1 MTVASSMLKGF
12 FGSMGTKGDEV
23 VARAGKG
30 QLPETAAAANNSGAT
45 INTSNIDQTPI
56 NDAPVN
62 PIKKY
67 LEGSELDISKTADEI
82 VDTSTPVNPAR
93 QSDISFDGRNY
104 NLSNIT
110 DPDELI
116 SVIDYIGSKT
126 DNFVDARGGG
136 PESFDQT
143 IKNAKNSSVEELE
156 QIIGYKLGDGV
167 TPSRVA
173 GARILLQESAD
184 NLRKMAQQVQAGE
197 ADVGFQLKFRQAIS
211 SHVGVQQAVAGM
223 AADSGR
229 ALSAWRIP
237 VGADMGKGSSIYRSQ
252 LQTAVDRYGGEKAI
266 AKLADV
272 ILDSKDL
279 TQVTN
284 RLQKVHFANTTDI
297 ILEYWINSLLSS
309 PATHVVNMASN
320 QIVAGLAIP
329 EKFLAATF
337 GKVLKPLDN
346 LTSTGDTMF
355 RQTDEAVQY
364 GEVMGQ
370 MYGMAAGMRDGFRL
384 AYKSIKSGETSD
396 PAMKYEARKYNAFS
410 AENINNIGG
419 KTFDIK
425 ANSNLAK
432 GLDFFGDWVIRLPTK
447 FLGAEDEFFKA
458 VGYRMELNSLA
469 YRTAKGEGLDGAA
482 LSTRVREL
490 IENPTEQVHLGAV
503 EASKYQTFTNDLG
516 ASGKDAQKF
525 INNFPPAKV
534 ILPFVRTP
542 TNIIKYT
549 AHRTPFNKQMYAD
562 VMAGGIKRDVA
573 LARMSMGTSALFM
586 GYNMALNGKVT
597 GRGPE
602 NAEQR
607 KALMLTGWQP
617 YSYVGDDGTY
627 FSYNRADPVGMFLG
641 LSADTAEAI
650 KYAATPDSA
659 ALVYSAITA
668 VASNIK
674 NKSYMDGIANFI
686 KAADDFERYG
696 ESYSQRLVASF
707 TPATSLMGQ
716 IERTLDPTLSEVN
729 SVRDRIWSRTPTLS
743 KDLFPRRNIWGDPI
757 ILEGGLGWDF
767 VSPVYTSR
775 AKNDPVADEI
785 VKQESGVTMH
795 RRFYKTGKFRVEYTP
810 EEYDRLVILTGKEI
824 KDTKGPFK
832 GLNLYDT
839 LAALIKSDAY
849 TENNI
854 TLDKD
859 KRMTNGPDGSRAAL
873 LDNVFNKFKQA
884 AIKKLLT
891 DKSEPLHAEFR
902 ARVIEMEIKKRK
914 AYDSSFTGI
923 GTE

>member
-1 MTVASSMLKGF
+1 MGVAKSIFQGF
-12 FGSMGTKGDEV
+12 FGSHKTKGDEV
-23 VARAGKG
+23 IQRASKG
-30 QLPETAAAANNSGAT
+30 QLPETAAVANNSGAT

-56 NDAPVN
+56 NDAPVKSS
-62 PIKKY
+62 P
-67 LEGSELDISKTADEI
+67 LEV
-82 VDTSTPVNPAR
+82 VDTVNINLDEASTEFSKRSYDQVR
-93 QSDISFDGRNY
+93 SRSSDINFNLRNY
-104 NLSNIT
+104 NLEHIT
-110 DPDELI
+110 DSDELI
-116 SVIDYIGSKT
+116 RVIDYIGSKT
-126 DNFVDARGGG
+126 DNFTAARGGG

-143 IKNAKNSSVEELE
+143 IKNVKNSSLEELE

-167 TPSRVA
+167 TPARVA
-173 GARILLQESAD
+173 GARIMLQESAD
-184 NLRKMAQQVQAGE
+184 NLRKMALQVRAGE

-279 TQVTN
+279 TQVTK
-284 RLQKVHFANTTDI
+284 RLGKVHFANKTDL

-320 QIVAGLAIP
+320 QIVAGLAVP

-346 LTSTGDTMF
+346 LAITGDGMF

-384 AYKSIKSGETSD
+384 AYKALKSGETSD

-410 AENINNIGG
+410 SENINDMAGPL
-419 KTFDIK
+419 FDIK
-425 ANSNLAK
+425 AGSNVAK
-432 GLDFFGDWVIRLPTK
+432 GLDFFGDWVIRLPSR
-447 FLGAEDEFFKA
+447 FLGAEDEFFKS

-469 YRTAKGEGLDGAA
+469 YRTAKSEGLEGAKFSA
-482 LSTRVREL
+482 RIREL
-490 IENPTEQVHLGAV
+490 VENPTEEIHLGAV
-503 EASKYQTFTNDLG
+503 DASKYQTFTNDLG
-516 ASGKDAQKF
+516 ASGRDAQKF

-549 AHRTPFNKQMYAD
+549 AHRTPFNKQMWAD
-562 VMAGGIKRDVA
+562 VKAGGIKRDVA

-586 GYNMALNGKVT
+586 GYNMALDGKVT

-617 YSYVGDDGTY
+617 YSYISDDGTY

-668 VASNIK
+668 VASNVK

-743 KDLFPRRNIWGDPI
+743 KNLFPRRNIWGDPI

-810 EEYDRLVILTGKEI
+810 EEYDRLVILTGKEL
-824 KDTKGPFK
+824 KNPEGPFK
-832 GLNLYDT
+832 GLNLHDT
-839 LAALIKSDAY
+839 LSAVIKSDAY
-849 TENNI
+849 AH
-854 TLDKD
+854 
-859 KRMTNGPDGSRAAL
+859 KRMTDGPDGSRAAQ
-873 LDNVFNKFKQA
+873 LDDVFNKFKQA
-884 AIKKLLT
+884 AIKKLLN

-902 ARVIEMEIKKRK
+902 ARVIEMEIKKEK

-923 GTE
+923 GLE

>member
-1 MTVASSMLKGF
+1 MGVAKSIFQGF

-30 QLPETAAAANNSGAT
+30 ELPETQAAANNSSAT
-45 INTSNIDQTPI
+45 INTSNLDQTPI
-56 NDAPVN
+56 NETPVQGS
-62 PIKKY
+62 P
-67 LEGSELDISKTADEI
+67 LEVANTTNLDVPKTADEI
-82 VDTSTPVNPAR
+82 LDNTTPVNAAR
-93 QSDISFDGRNY
+93 QSDTSFDGRNY

-116 SVIDYIGSKT
+116 NVIDFIGSKNN
-126 DNFVDARGGG
+126 NFVDARGGG
-136 PESFDQT
+136 PQSFDQV
-143 IKNAKNSSVEELE
+143 IEQAKKVELEELE
-156 QIIGYKLGDGV
+156 KIIGYKLGDGV

-184 NLRKMAQQVQAGE
+184 NLRKMALQIQAGE

-211 SHVGVQQAVAGM
+211 SHVGIQQAVAGM

-279 TQVTN
+279 TQVTK
-284 RLQKVHFANTTDI
+284 RLQKVHFANTTDL

-309 PATHVVNMASN
+309 PATHVVNTSSN

-329 EKFLAATF
+329 ERFLAATF
-337 GKVLKPLDN
+337 SKILKPLDN
-346 LTSTGDTMF
+346 LAITGDGMF
-355 RQTDEAVQY
+355 RQTDEAVYY

-370 MYGMAAGMRDGFRL
+370 MYGMAAGMRDGFKL
-384 AYKSIKSGETSD
+384 AYKALKSGETSD

-410 AENINNIGG
+410 SENINNIGG
-419 KTFDIK
+419 ELFDIK
-425 ANSNLAK
+425 ANSNVAK
-432 GLDFFGDWVIRLPTK
+432 GLDFFGDWVIRMPSR

-458 VGYRMELNSLA
+458 VGYRMELNTLA

-482 LSTRVREL
+482 LSARVREL
-490 IENPTEQVHLGAV
+490 VENPTEQIHLGAV
-503 EASKYQTFTNDLG
+503 DASKYQTFTNDLG
-516 ASGKDAQKF
+516 ASGKNAQKF
-525 INNFPPAKV
+525 INNFPPAKI

-549 AHRTPFNKQMYAD
+549 AHRTPFNKQMWAD
-562 VMAGGIKRDVA
+562 VQAGGIKRDVA

-586 GYNMALNGKVT
+586 GYNMALDGKVT
-597 GRGPE
+597 GRGPN

-607 KALMLTGWQP
+607 RALMLTGWQP

-627 FSYNRADPVGMFLG
+627 YSYNRADPVGMFLG
-641 LSADTAEAI
+641 LAADTAEVIQYGETDDGMEMAF
-650 KYAATPDSA
+650 A
-659 ALVYSAITA
+659 AITA
-668 VASNIK
+668 VASNVQ

-696 ESYSQRLVASF
+696 ESYVQRLVASF
-707 TPATSLMGQ
+707 TPATSLVGQ
-716 IERTLDPTLSEVN
+716 IERAYDPTLSEVN
-729 SVRDRIWSRTPTLS
+729 SIYDKIASRTPYFS
-743 KDLFPRRNIWGDPI
+743 KDLPPRRNIWGDPI

-767 VSPVYTSR
+767 VSPVYTSK

-810 EEYDRLVILTGKEI
+810 EEYDRLVVLTGKEI
-824 KDTKGPFK
+824 TDTKGPYK
-832 GLNLYDT
+832 GLNLHDT
-839 LAALIKSDAY
+839 LAAIIKSDGY
-849 TENNI
+849 
-854 TLDKD
+854 LDE
-859 KRMTNGPDGSRAAL
+859 RMTDGPDGSRAAL
-873 LDNVFNKFKQA
+873 LDTVFNKFKQA
-884 AIKKLLT
+884 AIKKLLE
-891 DKSEPLHAEFR
+891 DQSEPLHAEFR

-923 GTE
+923 GIE

>member
-1 MTVASSMLKGF
+1 MGVAKSIFQDF

-30 QLPETAAAANNSGAT
+30 QLPETAAAANNSGVT

-67 LEGSELDISKTADEI
+67 LEGSELDVPKVADEI
-82 VDTSTPVNPAR
+82 LDTTAPVNAAR
-93 QSDISFDGRNY
+93 QSDTSFDGRNY

-116 SVIDYIGSKT
+116 SVIDYVGSKT

-143 IKNAKNSSVEELE
+143 IKNAKNSSLEELE

-173 GARILLQESAD
+173 GARIMLQESAD
-184 NLRKMAQQVQAGE
+184 NLRKMALQIQAGE

-279 TQVTN
+279 TQVTK
-284 RLQKVHFANTTDI
+284 RLQKVHFANKTDL

-309 PATHVVNMASN
+309 PATHVVNIASN
-320 QIVAGLAIP
+320 QIVAGLAVP

-337 GKVLKPLDN
+337 SKIL
-346 LTSTGDTMF
+346 
-355 RQTDEAVQY
+355 RTDQGVQY
-364 GEVMGQ
+364 GEAMGQ
-370 MYGMAAGMRDGFRL
+370 MYGIAAGMRDGFRL
-384 AYKSIKSGETSD
+384 AYKALKSGETSD

-410 AENINNIGG
+410 SENINDMAGPL
-419 KTFDIK
+419 FDIK
-425 ANSNLAK
+425 ANSNVAK
-432 GLDFFGDWVIRLPTK
+432 GLDFFGDWVIRLPSR
-447 FLGAEDEFFKA
+447 FLGAEDEFFKS

-469 YRTAKGEGLDGAA
+469 YRTAKGEGLEGAELGA
-482 LSTRVREL
+482 RVREL
-490 IENPTEQVHLGAV
+490 VENPSEEIHLGAV
-503 EASKYQTFTNDLG
+503 DASKYQTFTNDLG
-516 ASGKDAQKF
+516 ESGKQAQKF
-525 INNFPPAKV
+525 INNFPPAKI

-542 TNIIKYT
+542 TNILKYT
-549 AHRTPFNKQMYAD
+549 AHRTPFNKQMWAD
-562 VMAGGIKRDVA
+562 VQAGGIKRDVA
-573 LARMSMGTSALFM
+573 LARMSMGSSALFM
-586 GYNMALNGKVT
+586 GYQMSLDGKVT
-597 GRGPE
+597 GRGPN

-607 KALMLTGWQP
+607 RALMLTGWQP
-617 YSYVGDDGTY
+617 YSYVGDDGTHY
-627 FSYNRADPVGMFLG
+627 SYNRADPVGMFLG
-641 LSADTAEAI
+641 LAADTAEVM
-650 KYAATPDSA
+650 KYGETDDGMEMAFA
-659 ALVYSAITA
+659 AITA
-668 VASNIK
+668 VASNVQ

-696 ESYSQRLVASF
+696 ESYAQRLVASF

-716 IERTLDPTLSEVN
+716 IERTIDPTLSEVN
-729 SVRDRIWSRTPTLS
+729 SVYDKIASRTPYFS
-743 KDLFPRRNIWGDPI
+743 KDLPPRRNIWGDPI

-795 RRFYKTGKFRVEYTP
+795 RRFYKTGKFRVEYLP

-832 GLNLYDT
+832 GMNLHAT
-839 LAALIKSDAY
+839 LAAIIKSDAY
-849 TENNI
+849 TN
-854 TLDKD
+854 D
-859 KRMTNGPDGSRAAL
+859 RMTDGPDGSRAAL
-873 LDNVFNKFKQA
+873 LDNVMNKFKQA
-884 AIKKLLT
+884 AIKKLLN